1 MSCGGISGLDLVLLW
16 SKPAATALTGLLAW
30 EPPYAVGTALKR
42 QKKKKKTKPQKV
54 LLPFTLLNH
63 KIGKV
68 EQIL

>member
-42 QKKKKKTKPQKV
+42 QKKKKKTETSESPLAIYSIKS
-54 LLPFTLLNH
+54 
-63 KIGKV
+63 
-68 EQIL
+68 